1 MNKLQVYTK
10 INTLYKRFMNLKGNV
25 PNDKWLVFQNQ
36 IILGDF
42 SDDYI
47 KYIKDLEFDC
57 FSKIDGTNTKI
68 AYFPSTG
75 EICIGGKTDNADI
88 EHTGQRAFLEPVCER
103 IKPILTE
110 MFPKESAK
118 FTPKVN
124 DKNQVQ
130 YYSHTSN
137 GNIIMHTPLEKPSC
151 IGMYSVE
158 LEEQPVYIYGE
169 FCGKKIQAAG
179 GNYDKEGNRFY
190 VFDICQQGWYVPI
203 DMLVEYCNKLGLEI
217 VPYLGQMTI
226 PEAEAMVKEGFK
238 THVPNASNPDFIEE
252 GIVARPVIP
261 IKDPRGKRIIVKIK
275 HSDYNKLQSAI
286 NTIGEEEYLKFLTW
300 YKENKD
306 KLENGNI

>member
-1 MNKLQVYTK
+1 
-10 INTLYKRFMNLKGNV
+10 
-25 PNDKWLVFQNQ
+25 
-36 IILGDF
+36 
-42 SDDYI
+42 
-47 KYIKDLEFDC
+47 
-57 FSKIDGTNTKI
+57 
-68 AYFPSTG
+68 
-75 EICIGGKTDNADI
+75 
-88 EHTGQRAFLEPVCER
+88 
-103 IKPILTE
+103 
-110 MFPKESAK
+110 MFPPECAK

-190 VFDICQQGWYVPI
+190 VFDICQQGWYIPI
-203 DMLVEYCNKLGLEI
+203 DMLRQYCNKLGLEI

-226 PEAEAMVKEGFK
+226 PKAEEIVKNGFK
-238 THVPNASNPDFIEE
+238 TKVPNASNPDFIEE

-275 HSDYNKLQSAI
+275 HSDYYKIHSAI
-286 NTIGEEEYLKFLTW
+286 NIVGEEEYLKFLTW

-306 KLENGNI
+306 KLENGNL